1 MSRLQEK
8 KKQGRL
14 RGRGHPHKY
23 PQPLRTSHLFT
34 LVFEWGGRKGGGD
47 NVQEAHGQ
55 GTGNSW
61 LLLPRPAI
69 ESRPQD
75 LLHPPSCA
83 HQGTTRLE
91 SPGCVHQ
98 RGRGGCHQTGVRLQT
113 SRKGLNIRSPSPG
126 RLVLGLCHHLSQ
138 SKESGFLQLVK
149 ALGRVPKVQ
158 EATSSEGLAT
168 AVQESIAQ
176 VSIWTTECDGEERYL
191 SPVQGHKPLEH
202 DLPFKTESKK
212 PCSQCCKWI
221 LCITLGM

>member
-1 MSRLQEK
+1 MFNHKTHLSEEIRQIRKDGLTSLPEPLPTSQSSFIQQDNDGKMKRFPEEGRCQGSRKKK

-75 LLHPPSCA
+75 LLHPQVA
-83 HQGTTRLE
+83 LTRGP
-91 SPGCVHQ
+91 PG
-98 RGRGGCHQTGVRLQT
+98 
-113 SRKGLNIRSPSPG
+113 
-126 RLVLGLCHHLSQ
+126 
-138 SKESGFLQLVK
+138 
-149 ALGRVPKVQ
+149 
-158 EATSSEGLAT
+158 
-168 AVQESIAQ
+168 
-176 VSIWTTECDGEERYL
+176 
-191 SPVQGHKPLEH
+191 
-202 DLPFKTESKK
+202 
-212 PCSQCCKWI
+212 
-221 LCITLGM
+221 

>member
-1 MSRLQEK
+1 M
-8 KKQGRL
+8 

-98 RGRGGCHQTGVRLQT
+98 RGSPGWGQTAGLKKRPQYKESQPWQARTWPSPPPISEQRGRLFAASQRI
-113 SRKGLNIRSPSPG
+113 RKGPKGAGSHILRGSHHCSSGVNSPG
-126 RLVLGLCHHLSQ
+126 ANIDHR
-138 SKESGFLQLVK
+138 
-149 ALGRVPKVQ
+149 
-158 EATSSEGLAT
+158 
-168 AVQESIAQ
+168 
-176 VSIWTTECDGEERYL
+176 
-191 SPVQGHKPLEH
+191 
-202 DLPFKTESKK
+202 
-212 PCSQCCKWI
+212 
-221 LCITLGM
+221 M